1 MKVLVNRAAL
11 VEALG
16 LASSVVLSR
25 TPKPV
30 LTCVKLVAGEASGAG
45 GTKTLTLVATDME
58 LALQYTLTQVD
69 IATPGIALIPAGKL
83 SEIVNNSPDDTLTLE
98 TTGGGADTITI
109 KGSDAHYK
117 VFGYNPEEFPPVSSF
132 EGNPDFS
139 LTAGSLRT
147 LLDRTRFAAA
157 REMTRYAINGVLFE
171 KKGKKLSLVATDGHR
186 LAQPRDDTIAEGGK
200 DVSAVVPIKAIN
212 LIERLLTDP
221 EQTVSLQFKE
231 NKLFVQV
238 GEAANTAGAG
248 GVTATMSTA
257 LVEGTFPPYGDVIP
271 KDSDKKVM
279 LNRERFFSAVRR
291 AALLTNEESKGVRLS
306 FSSGTLS
313 IQSRAP
319 EMGEAKI
326 DLPVEYSGEPIEI
339 GFNPTYLLDALKVA
353 DQETVSFELKT
364 PNKPGLL
371 KSGPGFLYVVMPVNL
386 S

>member
-1 MKVLVNRAAL
+1 MKLLINRAAL

-30 LTCVKLVAGEASGAG
+30 LTCVKLVAGNTGN
-45 GTKTLTLVATDME
+45 TKTLSVIATDME

-69 IATPGIALIPAGKL
+69 IATPGTALIPAGKL

-98 TTGGGADTITI
+98 TNADTTTI
-109 KGSDAHYK
+109 KGSDANYK
-117 VFGYNPEEFPPVSSF
+117 VFGYNAEEFPPVSGF
-132 EGNPDFS
+132 EGNADFS

-157 REMTRYAINGVLFE
+157 REMTRFAINGVLFE

-186 LAQPRDDTIAEGGK
+186 LAQTKDDSIGEGAAAR

-231 NKLFVQV
+231 NKLYVQV
-238 GEAANTAGAG
+238 SSETG
-248 GVTATMSTA
+248 GVAATMSTS
-257 LVEGTFPPYGDVIP
+257 LVEGTFPPYNDVIP
-271 KDSDKKVM
+271 KDSDKKVT
-279 LNRERFFSAVRR
+279 LNRDRFFSAVRR

-306 FSSGTLS
+306 FASGTLS
-313 IQSRAP
+313 ISSRAP

-326 DLPVEYSGEPIEI
+326 DLPVEYGGEAIEI
-339 GFNPTYLLDALKVA
+339 GFNPTYLMDALKVA
-353 DQETVSFELKT
+353 DQETVTFEMKT

>member
-1 MKVLVNRAAL
+1 MKLLVNRAAL

-16 LASSVVLSR
+16 LGSSVVLSR

-30 LTCVKLVAGEASGAG
+30 LTCVKLTAGSTGNV
-45 GTKTLTLVATDME
+45 KTLTLAATDME

-69 IATPGIALIPAGKL
+69 ISQAGVALIPAGKL

-98 TTGGGADTITI
+98 VSGDTTVIKGAD
-109 KGSDAHYK
+109 ANYK
-117 VFGYNPEEFPPVSSF
+117 VFGYNAEEFPPITGF
-132 EGNPDFS
+132 EGTPDFTLS
-139 LTAGSLRT
+139 AGALRN

-157 REMTRYAINGVLFE
+157 KEMTRYAINGVLFE
-171 KKGKKLSLVATDGHR
+171 KKGKKLLLVATDGHR
-186 LAQPRDDTIAEGGK
+186 LAQSRDETSAGGTGK

-231 NKLFVQV
+231 NKLFVQISS
-238 GEAANTAGAG
+238 EGA

-257 LVEGTFPPYGDVIP
+257 LVEGTFPPYNDVIP
-271 KDSDKKVM
+271 KDSDKKVTI
-279 LNRERFFSAVRR
+279 NRQRFESAVRR
-291 AALLTNEESKGVRLS
+291 ASLLTNEESKGVRLS
-306 FSSGTLS
+306 FTSGSLS
-313 IQSRAP
+313 ISSRAP

-326 DLPVEYSGEPIEI
+326 DLPVEYGGEAIDI
-339 GFNPTYLLDALKVA
+339 GFNPLYLMDALKVA
-353 DQETVSFELKT
+353 DQETVTFELKT

-371 KSGPGFLYVVMPVNL
+371 KCGPGFLYVVMPVNL

>member
-30 LTCVKLVAGEASGAG
+30 LTCVKLVAGGGDAG
-45 GTKTLTLVATDME
+45 PKTLTLIATDME

-98 TTGGGADTITI
+98 TGGAGGGSDTITI

-117 VFGYNPEEFPPVSSF
+117 VFGYNPEEFPPVTSF
-132 EGNPDFS
+132 EGTPDFS
-139 LTAGSLRT
+139 LTAGSLRN

-186 LAQPRDDTIAEGGK
+186 LAQTRDDTIAEGGK

-238 GEAANTAGAG
+238 GDSANAG

-291 AALLTNEESKGVRLS
+291 AALLTNEESKGVRLA
-306 FSSGTLS
+306 FSNGTLS

-326 DLPVEYSGEPIEI
+326 DLPVEYTGDPIEI

-353 DQETVSFELKT
+353 DQESVSFELKT

>member
-1 MKVLVNRAAL
+1 MKLLVNRAAL

-30 LTCVKLVAGEASGAG
+30 LTCVKLTAGSTGGA
-45 GTKTLTLVATDME
+45 KTLTIAATDME

-69 IATPGIALIPAGKL
+69 IASEGVALIPAGKL

-98 TTGGGADTITI
+98 TAGDTTAI
-109 KGSDAHYK
+109 KGSDANYK
-117 VFGYNPEEFPPVSSF
+117 VFGYNAEEFPPITGF
-132 EGNPDFS
+132 EGAADFS
-139 LTAGSLRT
+139 LSAGALRQ

-157 REMTRYAINGVLFE
+157 KEMTRYAINGVLFE
-171 KKGKKLSLVATDGHR
+171 KKGKKVMLVATDGHR
-186 LAQPRDDTIAEGGK
+186 LAQTKDETAEEGSGR

-238 GEAANTAGAG
+238 SSEGG
-248 GVTATMSTA
+248 GVSATMSTA
-257 LVEGTFPPYGDVIP
+257 LVEGTFPPYNDVIP
-271 KDSDKKVM
+271 KDSDKKITI
-279 LNRERFFSAVRR
+279 NRQRFESAVRR
-291 AALLTNEESKGVRLS
+291 ASLLTNEESKGVRLA
-306 FSSGTLS
+306 FGSGSLS
-313 IQSRAP
+313 ISSRAP

-326 DLPVEYSGEPIEI
+326 DLPVEYTGEAIEI
-339 GFNPTYLLDALKVA
+339 GFNPVYLMDALKVA
-353 DQETVSFELKT
+353 DQETVTFELKT
-364 PNKPGLL
+364 SNKPGLL

>member
-1 MKVLVNRAAL
+1 MKLLVNRAAL

-16 LASSVVLSR
+16 LASSVVLTR

-30 LTCVKLVAGEASGAG
+30 LTCVKLVASTGAD
-45 GTKTLTLVATDME
+45 KTLSIVATDME

-69 IATPGIALIPAGKL
+69 IAAAGVALIPAGKL

-98 TTGGGADTITI
+98 TTGDATAI

-117 VFGYNPEEFPPVSSF
+117 VFGYNAEEYPPITSF
-132 EGNPDFS
+132 EGEPDFTLS
-139 LTAGSLRT
+139 AGAMRQ

-171 KKGKKLSLVATDGHR
+171 RKGKKISLVATDGHR
-186 LAQPRDDTIAEGGK
+186 LAQTKDDVSAEGK
-200 DVSAVVPIKAIN
+200 DISAVVPIKAIN
-212 LIERLLTDP
+212 LIEKLLTDP
-221 EQTVSLQFKE
+221 EQTVAMQFKE

-238 GEAANTAGAG
+238 SSEAG
-248 GVTATMSTA
+248 GVTATMSCS

-271 KDSDKKVM
+271 KDSDKKVS
-279 LNRERFFSAVRR
+279 LNRERFLSAVRR
-291 AALLTNEESKGVRLS
+291 ASLLTNEESKGVRLS
-306 FSSGTLS
+306 FGSGTLS
-313 IQSRAP
+313 ISSRAP

-326 DLPVEYSGEPIEI
+326 DLPVEYAGEAIEI
-339 GFNPTYLLDALKVA
+339 GFNPTYLMDALKVA
-353 DQETVSFELKT
+353 DSEVVTFEMKT

>member
-1 MKVLVNRAAL
+1 MKLLVNRAAL

-30 LTCVKLVAGEASGAG
+30 LTCVKLVAGNTGNA
-45 GTKTLTLVATDME
+45 KTLTVTATDME

-69 IATPGIALIPAGKL
+69 IATAGVALIPAAKL

-98 TTGGGADTITI
+98 TTGDTTAI
-109 KGSDAHYK
+109 KGSDANYK
-117 VFGYNPEEFPPVSSF
+117 VFGFNAEEFPPISAF
-132 EGNPDFS
+132 EGTADFS
-139 LTAGSLRT
+139 LSAGALRK

-157 REMTRYAINGVLFE
+157 KEMTRYAINGVLFE
-171 KKGKKLSLVATDGHR
+171 KKGKKIMLVATDGHR
-186 LAQPRDDTIAEGGK
+186 LAQTKDETTEAGAGR

-238 GEAANTAGAG
+238 SSEAG

-257 LVEGTFPPYGDVIP
+257 LVEGTFPPYNDVIP
-271 KDSDKKVM
+271 KDSDKKVV
-279 LNRERFFSAVRR
+279 LNRARFESAVKR

-306 FSSGTLS
+306 FAAGTLS
-313 IQSRAP
+313 ISSRAP

-326 DLPVEYSGEPIEI
+326 DLPVEYEGEAIDV
-339 GFNPTYLLDALKVA
+339 GFNPLYLMDALKVA
-353 DQETVSFELKT
+353 DQETVTFELKT

-386 S
+386 N

>member
-1 MKVLVNRAAL
+1 MKLLVNRAAL

-30 LTCVKLVAGEASGAG
+30 LTCVKLVAGATGNA
-45 GTKTLTLVATDME
+45 KTLTVVATDME
-58 LALQYTLTQVD
+58 IALQYTLTQVD
-69 IATPGIALIPAGKL
+69 IATAGVALIPAGKL
-83 SEIVNNSPDDTLTLE
+83 SEIVNNSPDDTLTLD
-98 TTGGGADTITI
+98 TTGDTTAI
-109 KGSDAHYK
+109 KGSDANYK
-117 VFGYNPEEFPPVSSF
+117 VFGYNAEEFPPVSGF
-132 EGNPDFS
+132 EGAPDFVIS
-139 LTAGSLRT
+139 AGSLRT

-157 REMTRYAINGVLFE
+157 KEMTRYAINGVLFE
-171 KKGKKLSLVATDGHR
+171 KKGKKLMLVATDGHR
-186 LAQPRDDTIAEGGK
+186 LAQTKDDVTSEGK

-238 GEAANTAGAG
+238 SSEAG

-257 LVEGTFPPYGDVIP
+257 LVEGTFPPYNDVIP
-271 KDSDKKVM
+271 KDSDKKVTI
-279 LNRERFFSAVRR
+279 NKDRFLSAVRR
-291 AALLTNEESKGVRLS
+291 AALLTNEESKGVRLA
-306 FSSGTLS
+306 FGSGTLS
-313 IQSRAP
+313 ISSRAP

-326 DLPVEYSGEPIEI
+326 DLPVEYSGEAIEI
-339 GFNPTYLLDALKVA
+339 GFNPIYLMDALKVA
-353 DQETVSFELKT
+353 DQETLTFEIKT

>member
-1 MKVLVNRAAL
+1 MKLLVNRAAL

-30 LTCVKLVAGEASGAG
+30 LTCVKLVAGSTGNA
-45 GTKTLTLVATDME
+45 KTLTLVATDME
-58 LALQYTLTQVD
+58 IALQYTLTQVD
-69 IATPGIALIPAGKL
+69 IATQGVALIPAGKL
-83 SEIVNNSPDDTLTLE
+83 SEIVNNSPDDTLTLDSTGD
-98 TTGGGADTITI
+98 TTAI
-109 KGSDAHYK
+109 KGSDANYK
-117 VFGYNPEEFPPVSSF
+117 VFGYNADEFPPVSGF
-132 EGNPDFS
+132 EGAADFS
-139 LTAGSLRT
+139 ISAGALRQ

-157 REMTRYAINGVLFE
+157 KEMTRYAINGVLFE
-171 KKGKKLSLVATDGHR
+171 KKGKKLMLVATDGHR
-186 LAQPRDDTIAEGGK
+186 LAQTKDDVASEGK

-231 NKLFVQV
+231 NKLFVKV
-238 GEAANTAGAG
+238 ASETG

-257 LVEGTFPPYGDVIP
+257 LVEGTFPPYNDVIP
-271 KDSDKKVM
+271 KDSDKKVTI
-279 LNRERFFSAVRR
+279 NKDRFLSAVRR
-291 AALLTNEESKGVRLS
+291 AALLTNEESKGVRLA
-306 FSSGTLS
+306 FASGTLS
-313 IQSRAP
+313 ISSRAP

-326 DLPVEYSGEPIEI
+326 DLPVEYAGEAIEI
-339 GFNPTYLLDALKVA
+339 GFNPIYLMDALKVA
-353 DQETVSFELKT
+353 DQESVTFEIKT

>member
-1 MKVLVNRAAL
+1 MKLLVNRAAL

-30 LTCVKLVAGEASGAG
+30 LTCVKLIAGKETGSSAG
-45 GTKTLTLVATDME
+45 GAKTLSVVATDME

-69 IATPGIALIPAGKL
+69 IATPGVALIPAGKL

-98 TTGGGADTITI
+98 TAGDTTTI

-117 VFGYNPEEFPPVSSF
+117 VFGYNADEFPPISSF
-132 EGNPDFS
+132 EGSPDFS
-139 LTAGSLRT
+139 LSAGSLRT

-186 LAQPRDDTIAEGGK
+186 LAQTRDDVSGEGSGGR
-200 DVSAVVPIKAIN
+200 DLSAVVPIKAIN

-238 GEAANTAGAG
+238 TAEGG
-248 GVTATMSTA
+248 GVTATMSTS
-257 LVEGTFPPYGDVIP
+257 LVEGTFPPYNDVIP
-271 KDSDKKVM
+271 KDSDKKVVI
-279 LNRERFFSAVRR
+279 NRDRFHSAVRR
-291 AALLTNEESKGVRLS
+291 AALLTNEESKGVRLA
-306 FSSGTLS
+306 FSNGTLS
-313 IQSRAP
+313 ISSRAP

-326 DLPVEYSGEPIEI
+326 DLPVEYAGEPIEI
-339 GFNPTYLLDALKVA
+339 GFNPIYLLDALKVA
-353 DQETVSFELKT
+353 DQESVTFELKT

-386 S
+386 N

>member
-1 MKVLVNRAAL
+1 MKLLVNRAAL

-30 LTCVKLVAGEASGAG
+30 LTCVKLVAGNSGGA
-45 GTKTLTLVATDME
+45 KTLTIVATDME
-58 LALQYTLTQVD
+58 IALQYTMTQVD
-69 IATPGIALIPAGKL
+69 IAKEGVALIPAGKL

-98 TTGGGADTITI
+98 TTGDSTAI
-109 KGSDAHYK
+109 KGSVAQYK
-117 VFGYNPEEFPPVSSF
+117 VFGYNAEEFPPVSGF
-132 EGNPDFS
+132 EGSADFS
-139 LTAGSLRT
+139 LSAGSLRQ

-157 REMTRYAINGVLFE
+157 KEMTRYAINGVLFE
-171 KKGKKLSLVATDGHR
+171 KKGKKLMLVATDGHR
-186 LAQPRDDTIAEGGK
+186 LAQTRDDLADAGAR

-238 GEAANTAGAG
+238 ASEGGTGA
-248 GVTATMSTA
+248 TLSCS
-257 LVEGTFPPYGDVIP
+257 LVEGTFPPYNDVIP
-271 KDSDKKVM
+271 KDSDKKM
-279 LNRERFFSAVRR
+279 TINRQRFESAVKR
-291 AALLTNEESKGVRLS
+291 ASLLTNEESKGVRLS
-306 FSSGTLS
+306 FSNGSLS
-313 IQSRAP
+313 ISSRAP

-326 DLPVEYSGEPIEI
+326 DMPVEYAGEAIDV
-339 GFNPTYLLDALKVA
+339 GFNPIYLIDALKVA
-353 DQETVSFELKT
+353 DQETVTFELKT

>member
-1 MKVLVNRAAL
+1 MKLLVNRAAL

-30 LTCVKLVAGEASGAG
+30 LTCVKLVAGATGN
-45 GTKTLTLVATDME
+45 TKTLTIVATDME
-58 LALQYTLTQVD
+58 IALQYTLTQVD
-69 IATPGIALIPAGKL
+69 IASQGVALIPAGKL

-98 TTGGGADTITI
+98 TTGDTTAI
-109 KGSDAHYK
+109 KGSDANYK
-117 VFGYNPEEFPPVSSF
+117 VFGYNAEEFPPVSGF
-132 EGNPDFS
+132 EGSPDFS
-139 LTAGSLRT
+139 ISAGSLRT

-157 REMTRYAINGVLFE
+157 KEMTRYAINGVLFE
-171 KKGKKLSLVATDGHR
+171 KKGKKLMLVATDGHR
-186 LAQPRDDTIAEGGK
+186 LAQTKDDVTSEGK

-238 GEAANTAGAG
+238 SSETG

-257 LVEGTFPPYGDVIP
+257 LVEGTFPPYNDVIP
-271 KDSDKKVM
+271 KDSDKKVTI
-279 LNRERFFSAVRR
+279 NKDRFLSAVRR
-291 AALLTNEESKGVRLS
+291 AALLTNEESKGVRLA
-306 FSSGTLS
+306 FGAGTLS
-313 IQSRAP
+313 ISSRAP

-326 DLPVEYSGEPIEI
+326 DLPVEYAGESIEI
-339 GFNPTYLLDALKVA
+339 GFNPVYLMDALKVA
-353 DQETVSFELKT
+353 DQETLTFEIKT

>member
-1 MKVLVNRAAL
+1 MKLLVNRAAL

-30 LTCVKLVAGEASGAG
+30 LTCVKLVAGAGEGKGAA
-45 GTKTLTLVATDME
+45 KTLTIVATDME
-58 LALQYTLTQVD
+58 LALQYTITQVD
-69 IATPGIALIPAGKL
+69 IASAGVALIPAGKL

-98 TTGGGADTITI
+98 TTADSTAI
-109 KGSDAHYK
+109 KGSDANYK
-117 VFGYNPEEFPPVSSF
+117 VFGYNAEEFPPIASF
-132 EGNPDFS
+132 EGSPDFS
-139 LTAGSLRT
+139 LTAGALRL

-157 REMTRYAINGVLFE
+157 REMTRFAINGVLFE
-171 KKGKKLSLVATDGHR
+171 KKGKKLLLVATDGHR
-186 LAQPRDDTIAEGGK
+186 LAQTRDDIAGEAGR

-221 EQTVSLQFKE
+221 EQTVALQFKE

-238 GEAANTAGAG
+238 SSETG
-248 GVTATMSTA
+248 GVTATMSTS
-257 LVEGTFPPYGDVIP
+257 LVEGTFPPYNDVIP
-271 KDSDKKVM
+271 KDSDKKVT
-279 LNRERFFSAVRR
+279 LNRERFSSAVRR

-306 FSSGTLS
+306 FAAGTLS
-313 IQSRAP
+313 ISSRAP

-326 DLPVEYSGEPIEI
+326 DLPVEYGGEAIEI
-339 GFNPTYLLDALKVA
+339 GFNPNYLMDALKVA
-353 DQETVSFELKT
+353 DQESVTFEMKT

>member
-30 LTCVKLVAGEASGAG
+30 LTCVKLVAGGGSAGA
-45 GTKTLTLVATDME
+45 KTLSVIATDME

-69 IATPGIALIPAGKL
+69 IAAPGVALIPAGKL
-83 SEIVNNSPDDTLTLE
+83 SEIVNNSPDDTLTLD
-98 TTGGGADTITI
+98 TNADTTTI

-117 VFGYNPEEFPPVSSF
+117 VFGYNAEEFPPVSPF
-132 EGNPDFS
+132 DGTADFS

-171 KKGKKLSLVATDGHR
+171 KKGKKLMLVATDGHR
-186 LAQPRDDTIAEGGK
+186 LAQTKDDTIAEGNGK

-221 EQTVSLQFKE
+221 EQTVALQFKE
-231 NKLFVQV
+231 NKLFVQISS
-238 GEAANTAGAG
+238 ETG

-271 KDSDKKVM
+271 KDSDKKVT
-279 LNRERFFSAVRR
+279 LNRDRFSSAVRR
-291 AALLTNEESKGVRLS
+291 AALLTNEESKGVRLA
-306 FSSGTLS
+306 FANGTLS
-313 IQSRAP
+313 ISSRAP

-326 DLPVEYSGEPIEI
+326 DLPVEYGGEAIEI
-339 GFNPTYLLDALKVA
+339 GFNPTYLMDALKVA
-353 DQETVSFELKT
+353 DQETVTFEMKT